1 MNPKRIPKNR
11 YSGSSHTIG
20 NHESRKEQPTSDKPK
35 ENDPLKELEMQ
46 IDAGAVHIGMAIAD
60 IFTFLTKSS
69 AMLPNME
76 LETEL
81 IHLKVDDG
89 GIFVEITRP
98 EQRTCTDCPYDNEPD
113 EDNADCDYDDDEEGL
128 LYDGD

>member
-46 IDAGAVHIGMAIAD
+46 IDSSVQRSGTVPASTAV
-60 IFTFLTKSS
+60 
-69 AMLPNME
+69 
-76 LETEL
+76 
-81 IHLKVDDG
+81 
-89 GIFVEITRP
+89 
-98 EQRTCTDCPYDNEPD
+98 
-113 EDNADCDYDDDEEGL
+113 
-128 LYDGD
+128 